1 MMLITEKDN
10 PIDLFAEWLE
20 EAGKTEPEYPEA
32 MTLATST
39 KEGRPSARMVL
50 LKDFDDRGFTFYTNL
65 GSAKAAQLDVNPM
78 AALCFHW
85 KSLHRQIRV
94 EGRVEP
100 VSEAEADEYF
110 ASRARLSQIGAW
122 ASKQSQSLEGRWV
135 FEKRIAEFTAKFN
148 VGSVPRPEFWSGY
161 RVVPDHIEFWLEA
174 KFRLHD
180 RLVYDRDG
188 ETWRTDRLY
197 P

>member
-1 MMLITEKDN
+1 MQITERDN
-10 PIDLFAEWLE
+10 PIDLFAKWLE
-20 EAGKTEPEYPEA
+20 DAGKTEPEYPDT
-32 MTLATST
+32 MTLATCT

-50 LKDFDDRGFTFYTNL
+50 LKGFDDRGFCFYTNL
-65 GSAKAAQLDVNPM
+65 GSAKAAQLDENPF

-85 KSLHRQIRV
+85 KSQHRQVRI
-94 EGRVEP
+94 EGRVEK
-100 VSEAEADEYF
+100 VSEQEADDYF
-110 ASRARLSQIGAW
+110 ATRPRLSQIGAW
-122 ASKQSQSLEGRWV
+122 ASKQSQPLEGRWV

-148 VGSVPRPEFWSGY
+148 IGAIPRPEFWSGF
-161 RVVPDHIEFWLEA
+161 RVVPDHIEFWQEA

-188 ETWRTDRLY
+188 EGWKTVHLY